1 MRFIPKARHWWEVCR
16 FDCEGSGTGGSPPIS
31 RVLSW
36 AAIPLGLTLPPAS
49 SSLPGSDA
57 SHAITPLF
65 GLAPDE
71 VCRAVRVTTSAVS
84 SYLTISPLPAHKR
97 VANLGGIFLLHC
109 LSPHGAR
116 PLAGILLYGARTFL
130 QTMFCPAAAWRTS
143 GADYRRYSV
152 VAYGLAL
159 PFFSSSF
166 GTKPNTPFLT
176 RKAPIKSPGRGGS
189 SSNCCNRHS
198 LVSATYQRLPW
209 LRMKTPGCTR

>member
-1 MRFIPKARHWWEVCR
+1 MRSFLGWHKKVRPSRQADAVPPAPTFHGEDWL
-16 FDCEGSGTGGSPPIS
+16 GGGSPPIS

-36 AAIPLGLTLPPAS
+36 AAIPLGPPLLTAS

-71 VCRAVRVTTSAVS
+71 VCHAVRVTTSAVG
-84 SYLTISPLPAHKR
+84 SYSTISPLPAHKR
-97 VANLGGIFLLHC
+97 VAGLGGIFLLHC

-143 GADYRRYSV
+143 AGDYRRYSV
-152 VAYGLAL
+152 AVLVL
-159 PFFSSSF
+159 PFFSSSL

-176 RKAPIKSPGRGGS
+176 RKAPTYSPGSGGS
-189 SSNCCNRHS
+189 SSNCCRRHS
-198 LVSATYQRLPW
+198 LVSATYQRLA
-209 LRMKTPGCTR
+209 